1 MHRFVPAL
9 FALLL
14 LPSPAAA
21 QFEQLI
27 KDPDAIKDSV
37 FAPPPPEPIP
47 ATAAAP
53 PPLRLLV
60 PSLHRDPIIHL
71 DQSPDGR
78 HLLTLD
84 AHVLKVWDVAT
95 QAVIA
100 TYEQTPSGW
109 NFNLPQAIMAAWFT
123 AVPRQIVVCTN
134 HQVYV
139 FNDYDFSKS
148 VLPRSTQEPLAYR
161 FDQTSQTVHIVSYAT
176 DRYNQKT
183 RFLTLGKVDLATGRT
198 STTGKIGFTNEVPAS
213 TALPRPDDF
222 TIDASGQR
230 AALRFPSVGVPLF
243 ILDLTNAS
251 IAARLPADLGGLGLL
266 PDGRVLTAR
275 LANNRAHF
283 GTVDPLTLAAA
294 PLFSLD
300 YRYQVGARLPQRL
313 GDPILLTTG
322 GRFWLHD
329 LALGKTTRE
338 FPLPGRSTDVAIG
351 LRRGDRVTPLVAQS
365 VRLDSDSTQASAT
378 FLETVD
384 LATDTLGE
392 PWSMPAL
399 PINAF
404 AARADDFEAVI
415 RNGSNVRR
423 VRFTEAGLTV
433 EPLPLPSAGLG
444 TVTPF
449 FDQAT
454 SQWQFVGNQFPRLA
468 RPTGDDGAYQVS
480 PLGLDQF
487 TPPDSSSPKTLQ
499 STYAFDLARDEQTI
513 ALYHFQAVTVTD
525 RTTNR
530 RLAAFPVDTPY
541 AHRADYQRRLAL
553 SPDGRTVAW
562 AYTTKTD
569 QGWLDVVECRDVT
582 SGELKWRRP
591 SAKALY
597 VIDHLKFSPDG
608 RLLYLLGPM
617 GNPTGANYFG
627 SLFASTGE
635 VNAEIKSVTAKQIVY
650 NRATTLFADIGTKAI
665 TVRTLPAGGNVSSV
679 RLDFQP
685 ASLAF
690 IGSDR
695 FLLANSATDETL
707 RLIDLTAG
715 TVVAEISLFDD
726 PAKWLVRNPETG
738 LFSSET
744 SLQDDLRFIQGEQIT
759 PLAAYFD
766 EFYRP
771 RLLGSLIKGLSPRPA
786 VPLSDLRYAPKLTL
800 RVDGPSTRGL
810 TVEDEFETLE
820 IPTPEVTLKLDA
832 TSEGSPI
839 DDLRIYHNGKLVAGA
854 TRGLFVEDDE
864 DAPPAK
870 TFTKTAT
877 HTFTLTPG
885 KNRFRAIAINQ
896 QGTESV
902 PDEIIVYSNASPP
915 VDDTAGLALHVITV
929 GLNTYQN
936 PAYNLNYARAD
947 AQAVEEILRTRFGA
961 LFTRANH
968 YALYDAEA
976 TRENILATLDT
987 VKREAGPRDVFVFY
1001 YAGHG
1006 TMSDDDDPEF
1016 YLAPFEITQLYGE
1029 RRVMRQLGIPGRELL
1044 AYSRDIAAQKQLF
1057 ILDACQSAGALKT
1070 LAVRG
1075 AVEER
1080 AIAQLAR
1087 STGTHWLTATGSE
1100 QFATEFATLGHGA
1113 FTKVL
1118 LDALAGAA
1126 DTGDGLVTVNEL
1138 KAYVEAK
1145 VPELTAAAKGEAQYP
1160 VTYGY
1165 GQDFPLTVVGVAP

>member
-1 MHRFVPAL
+1 M
-9 FALLL
+9 
-14 LPSPAAA
+14 
-21 QFEQLI
+21 
-27 KDPDAIKDSV
+27 
-37 FAPPPPEPIP
+37 
-47 ATAAAP
+47 T
-53 PPLRLLV
+53 
-60 PSLHRDPIIHL
+60 
-71 DQSPDGR
+71 
-78 HLLTLD
+78 
-84 AHVLKVWDVAT
+84 
-95 QAVIA
+95 
-100 TYEQTPSGW
+100 
-109 NFNLPQAIMAAWFT
+109 
-123 AVPRQIVVCTN
+123 
-134 HQVYV
+134 
-139 FNDYDFSKS
+139 
-148 VLPRSTQEPLAYR
+148 
-161 FDQTSQTVHIVSYAT
+161 
-176 DRYNQKT
+176 
-183 RFLTLGKVDLATGRT
+183 
-198 STTGKIGFTNEVPAS
+198 
-213 TALPRPDDF
+213 
-222 TIDASGQR
+222 
-230 AALRFPSVGVPLF
+230 
-243 ILDLTNAS
+243 
-251 IAARLPADLGGLGLL
+251 RLPASLGGLGVL
-266 PDGRVLTAR
+266 PDGRVLTEQLIDKR
-275 LANNRAHF
+275 PHF
-283 GTVDPLTLAAA
+283 GAVDPLTLKST
-294 PLFSLD
+294 PLCSIDYSSL
-300 YRYQVGARLPQRL
+300 VSVHLPKRPA
-313 GDPILLTTG
+313 DPLLLTTG

-329 LALGKTTRE
+329 LTTGHTTPE
-338 FPLPGRSTDVAIG
+338 FPLPGRNTEATIA

-365 VRLDSDSTQASAT
+365 TRLASDSTLASAT
-378 FLETVD
+378 FLQTVD

-392 PWSMPAL
+392 PWSIPAL

-433 EPLPLPSAGLG
+433 DPLPLPPAGLG

-468 RPTGDDGAYQVS
+468 RPAGDDGAYQVS
-480 PLGLDQF
+480 TLGLDRF
-487 TPPDSSSPKTLQ
+487 TPPDAANALNLQ
-499 STYAFDLARDEQTI
+499 STYAFDLSRDEQTI
-513 ALYHFQAVTVTD
+513 ALYHFKAVAIID
-525 RTTNR
+525 RATNR

-541 AHRADYQRRLAL
+541 AYRADYQRRLAL

-569 QGWLDVVECRDVT
+569 QGWLDIVECRDVT

-591 SAKALY
+591 SAKPLY

-608 RLLYLLGPM
+608 RLLYLLGPI

-665 TVRTLPAGGNVSSV
+665 TVRTLPAGGNVSSL

-685 ASLAF
+685 ASITF

-715 TVVAEISLFDD
+715 SVVAEISLFDD
-726 PAKWLVRNPETG
+726 PQKWLVRNPETG

-771 RLLGSLIKGLSPRPA
+771 RLLGSLIKGLSPKPA

-800 RVDGPSTRGL
+800 SVDGPSTRGL

-820 IPTPEVTLKLDA
+820 IPTPKVTLKLDA

-864 DAPPAK
+864 DTPPAE

-885 KNRFRAIAINQ
+885 KNRFRAIAINA

-902 PDEIIVYSNASPP
+902 PDELIVYSNAAPP
-915 VDDTAGLALHVITV
+915 VDDTAGIALHVITV
-929 GLNTYQN
+929 GINTYQN

-947 AQAVEEILRTRFGA
+947 AQAVEAVLRTRFGA
-961 LFTRANH
+961 LFTRAHH

-987 VKREAGPRDVFVFY
+987 VKREASPRDVLVFY

-1006 TMSDDDDPEF
+1006 IMSDDDDPEF

-1029 RRVMRQLGIPGRELL
+1029 RRIMRQLGIPGRELL

-1057 ILDACQSAGALKT
+1057 ILDACQSAGALKDV
-1070 LAVRG
+1070 AVRG

-1100 QFATEFATLGHGA
+1100 QFATEFQKLGHGA

-1118 LDALAGAA
+1118 LDALDGAA
-1126 DTGDGLVTVNEL
+1126 DTGDGIVTVNEL
-1138 KAYVEAK
+1138 KAYVEAN
-1145 VPELTAAAKGEAQYP
+1145 VPALTAAAKGEAQYP

-1165 GQDFPLTVVGVAP
+1165 GQDFPLTLVP